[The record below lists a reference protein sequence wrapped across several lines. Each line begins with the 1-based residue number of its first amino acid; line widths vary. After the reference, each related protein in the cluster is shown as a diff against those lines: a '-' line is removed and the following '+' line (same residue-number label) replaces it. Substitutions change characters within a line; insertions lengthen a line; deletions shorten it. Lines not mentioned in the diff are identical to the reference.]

1 MRLLA
6 GLMLLA
12 LACSASRGDDA
23 ATERQRRVRV
33 ALALSCP
40 DGRCERKGPTRPV
53 ATLDWFVAADAKV
66 EVAPPPRPAVAADKA
81 KPAAPAAPKITY
93 AEACKRALAGE
104 LFILAVKESPRSP
117 HEFYGSTVY
126 ECTDPPTGAEPG
138 HYQLRAHD
146 GELRWWK
153 SGFEKFVPAPR
164 PAAPKKKGCA
174 CGPDCPKGG
183 CDVCDCA
190 TPATAPAR
198 QLWQMWDAQGRTW
211 YEWRDPAPTPMPAAG
226 PRPLDWQV
234 MRPPYQTL
242 TPGVVSPFPVCTG
255 TA

>member
-23 ATERQRRVRV
+23 ATERQRRVKV

-40 DGRCERKGPTRPV
+40 DGRCETKEPTRPV

-81 KPAAPAAPKITY
+81 KPAA
-93 AEACKRALAGE
+93 
-104 LFILAVKESPRSP
+104 
-117 HEFYGSTVY
+117 
-126 ECTDPPTGAEPG
+126 
-138 HYQLRAHD
+138 
-146 GELRWWK
+146 
-153 SGFEKFVPAPR
+153 